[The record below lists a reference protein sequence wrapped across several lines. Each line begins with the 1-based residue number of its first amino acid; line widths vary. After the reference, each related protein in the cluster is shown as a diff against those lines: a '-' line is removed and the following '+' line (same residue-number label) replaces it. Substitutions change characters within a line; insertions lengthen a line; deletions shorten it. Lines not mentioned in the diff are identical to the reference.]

1 MSTLRCQPKKP
12 KPKNE
17 KHPKKRKNHKHHC
30 NHLHLRPP
38 PLVTLCPSF
47 FATFCSAIFIT
58 RYAFALFRLVSC
70 NSRTFISLVIHFH
83 SYLHASIAKLFLGF
97 VWDSVLGFSDFSLC
111 CCFYFS
117 RSTLLSFLCES
128 QLFFSGIG
136 FGSGFSFWAG
146 SGIGFDSQRFALVMW
161 FQLIHGRGWLGFS
174 DERRRFGEQV

>member
-17 KHPKKRKNHKHHC
+17 KHPKKKEKPQTP
-30 NHLHLRPP
+30 LHQLRLRLSLPP
-38 PLVTLCPSF
+38 SVTLCPSF
-47 FATFCSAIFIT
+47 FATFCNAIFIT

-83 SYLHASIAKLFLGF
+83 SYLHASIAKLFSGF
-97 VWDSVLGFSDFSLC
+97 VCGIRFWVFRTFPFVAVFILPVH
-111 CCFYFS
+111 
-117 RSTLLSFLCES
+117 RSTLLSFLCVS

-136 FGSGFSFWAG
+136 FGSGFGFGFGFG

-161 FQLIHGRGWLGFS
+161 FQLIQGRG
-174 DERRRFGEQV
+174 